1 MKREI
6 LVILL
11 TLVVLH
17 TTGSSATDDLTGQ
30 KTSDSDVAASTRLQP
45 TDFTYRG
52 AFRLPDDFNWGAQG
66 LSYYPLGDA
75 GKGSLLVTG
84 NDQVP
89 VEFSE
94 VSIPSPIISAN
105 WLSLPI
111 ATRLRPFVEFDGDL
125 IENQFDPWDTI
136 WAGGIEY
143 VPRRGTQ
150 TSDKIYGSLDH
161 WYWVSDPSFPV
172 VWFSEMD
179 GSNPRGL
186 FHVGPWVQ
194 PYHGNKQGDY
204 LFAVPQWYADR
215 YLGGRTLVTGK
226 CRGTEYGSMGPA
238 LFAFRPWATESPS
251 GDLDAVSMLWY
262 RFQPLCAAPNV
273 TDKTKCDYPDFTM
286 CDDWRGASFVEA
298 GSKQTILMLGSKGL
312 GANDYGEPASPDVC
326 NPYRGYH
333 CDPMER
339 QVIFYDVDEL
349 GQVARGARN
358 AWSVV
363 PYTIWR
369 PTEFYLHDAQGH
381 TCGDVGG
388 MAFDSATQRV
398 FMIERGLGSLD
409 DNSAV
414 VHVWTVAGGTP
425 IPAQKSHLEFL
436 PLLLLIAGFDP
447 FLKSGRCRYEV
458 RKWLPFALGRQ
469 LKPVLNHR
477 NSSVRGDHHDNDVL
491 VLSGEP

>member
-1 MKREI
+1 MKRRV

-11 TLVVLH
+11 AFAVLH
-17 TTGSSATDDLTGQ
+17 ATGSSAIDVLSGQ
-30 KTSDSDVAASTRLQP
+30 KTNDRRIGSKAFVLSEGRAGSDTAQAASTRLQP
-45 TDFTYRG
+45 ADFIYQG

-84 NDQVP
+84 HDQVP
-89 VEFSE
+89 VEFAE
-94 VSIPSPIISAN
+94 VSIPSPAISAN

-111 ATRLRPFVEFDGDL
+111 AIRLRPFVEFDGDL
-125 IENQFDPWDTI
+125 IESYFDPWDTI
-136 WAGGIEY
+136 WAGDIEY
-143 VPRRGTQ
+143 VPRRGAQ

-179 GSNPRGL
+179 GSSPRGL
-186 FHVGPWVQ
+186 FHVGPWEQ

-204 LFAVPQWYADR
+204 LFTVPQWYADR

-226 CRGTEYGSMGPA
+226 CRGTEFGSMGPA
-238 LFAFRPWATESPS
+238 LFTFRPWATESPS
-251 GDLDAVSMLWY
+251 GDLDAVPMLWY

-273 TDKTKCDYPDFTM
+273 TDKTRCDFPDFTM

-298 GSKQTILMLGSKGL
+298 GSKQAIILLGVKGL
-312 GANDYGEPASPDVC
+312 GDNNYGTLPGGCRGDEQ
-326 NPYRGYH
+326 GYH
-333 CDPMER
+333 CDPLER

-349 GQVARGARN
+349 GLVAQGVRN
-358 AWSVV
+358 AWNVV
-363 PYTIWR
+363 PYAIWR
-369 PTEFYLHDAQGH
+369 PTQFYLRDAQGH

-436 PLLLLIAGFDP
+436 PLLLLITGP
-447 FLKSGRCRYEV
+447 GLLCRRLIGR
-458 RKWLPFALGRQ
+458 L
-469 LKPVLNHR
+469 
-477 NSSVRGDHHDNDVL
+477 
-491 VLSGEP
+491 LSASKRRRAR